1 MNLENSKVFNMHVDI
16 VYVYMHNNNIIYGFR
31 NTKMTYNLEWIG
43 WSITLKLIN
52 NVMKHIVQY
61 TQ

>member
-1 MNLENSKVFNMHVDI
+1 MSRCTIISMNLENSKVFNMHVDI

-43 WSITLKLIN
+43 
-52 NVMKHIVQY
+52 
-61 TQ
+61 